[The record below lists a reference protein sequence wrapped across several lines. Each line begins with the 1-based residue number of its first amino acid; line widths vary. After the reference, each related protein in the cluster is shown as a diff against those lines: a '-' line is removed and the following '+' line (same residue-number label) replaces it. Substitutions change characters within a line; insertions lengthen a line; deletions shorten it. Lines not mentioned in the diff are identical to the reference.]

1 MVTRLYFLL
10 AMAIGGFALRY
21 FFEQPYVD
29 HVAPMV
35 LVLGAC
41 GLFLVIYP
49 AFWLVTWHSPK
60 ERPVHYTK

>member
-35 LVLGAC
+35 LV
-41 GLFLVIYP
+41 
-49 AFWLVTWHSPK
+49 K
-60 ERPVHYTK
+60 ERPVHYTKSRIKWTNIK